1 MNEKDLRVR
10 RTKESIINAFIEL
23 RAKKPLEKITVKE
36 LADLAYINKATFYT
50 HYHDIY
56 DLEEQLEIETIQSLL
71 KNIPHPEYILT
82 NPKEGTIE
90 MITAFSAQ
98 SHLLN
103 ILFSGS
109 RQSHF
114 HNLLESEIKSHIYEI
129 YPKLKNNLKAEVIL
143 TILIQGNFYAYR
155 NYADKNFD
163 EVAEILGDISEYI
176 NQKYLTNSVS
186 LKVFPYQF
194 Q

>member
-82 NPKEGTIE
+82 NSKEGTIE

-98 SHLLN
+98 SQLLD

-155 NYADKNFD
+155 NYAGKNFD
-163 EVAEILGDISEYI
+163 EVTEILGDISEYI
-176 NQKYLTNSVS
+176 NHKYLTSSTLGNSTS
-186 LKVFPYQF
+186 
-194 Q
+194 